1 MAERQPVSQ
10 KVAEAVEATLL
21 ADAKR
26 VQDIR
31 LECLKCAVTGTGG
44 GQNTDSLLTR
54 AQAFE
59 DWVTGGKKSEPP
71 STQRAGTARLLE
83 DGRVEVIEADAQ

>member
-1 MAERQPVSQ
+1 MAERQAAKEGAPTYINRDPFSPERH
-10 KVAEAVEATLL
+10 AESV
-21 ADAKR
+21 
-26 VQDIR
+26 R

-59 DWVTGGKKSEPP
+59 DWVTGGKKSAPP
-71 STQRAGTARLLE
+71 STQRAGTARLLD
-83 DGRVEVIEADAQ
+83 DGRVEIIEQ